1 MSAWDV
7 FTDLGWM
14 GLLILI
20 GVLLRAW
27 VKPIQS
33 LFLPAGLI
41 AGLLGLILGPNV
53 LNIIPFSSSVPIYSS
68 ILIAVVFAA
77 LPFTSKIAGLGNVFR
92 AVRTMWS
99 VSQAISV
106 LQWGFGLIF
115 ALGILSLF
123 FNDLPDGFGLLLA
136 AGFMGGHGTAAAI
149 ADGFGNTWPEA
160 LSLAMTSATI
170 GIILSVVG
178 GIAIIKVESMRG
190 NTAYLKDFKSLPKD
204 LRTGIIAEENRES
217 IGVSPVSSTSLDPI
231 TYHLGLLFMIA
242 AFAYMFTSW
251 ANSQVEWLSVPTFS
265 VSFLLGYVVLFVLK
279 AFKAENVFEGKI
291 FERGSGMSTDL
302 LVAFGVA
309 SIDPKV
315 VASYWQPL
323 LILILAGTLFV
334 LAYYV
339 FVSKKLFADHK
350 VEQGIFTWGWNTG
363 TAGMGM
369 ALLRIVDP
377 DMKSKTLDYYGIAY
391 IPIGFVDIAT
401 IATLPALVL
410 AGASWWV
417 ALALTLAGAII
428 LALAFRHREPAPTT
442 SMIESVGVHGTFD
455 HRAE

>member
-1 MSAWDV
+1 
-7 FTDLGWM
+7 
-14 GLLILI
+14 
-20 GVLLRAW
+20 
-27 VKPIQS
+27 
-33 LFLPAGLI
+33 
-41 AGLLGLILGPNV
+41 
-53 LNIIPFSSSVPIYSS
+53 
-68 ILIAVVFAA
+68 
-77 LPFTSKIAGLGNVFR
+77 
-92 AVRTMWS
+92 
-99 VSQAISV
+99 
-106 LQWGFGLIF
+106 
-115 ALGILSLF
+115 
-123 FNDLPDGFGLLLA
+123 
-136 AGFMGGHGTAAAI
+136 
-149 ADGFGNTWPEA
+149 
-160 LSLAMTSATI
+160 MTSATI
-170 GIILSVVG
+170 GIIISVVG

-190 NTAYLKDFKSLPKD
+190 NTAYLKDFSDLPQD
-204 LRTGIIAEENRES
+204 LRTGIIDEDKRES

-251 ANSQVEWLSVPTFS
+251 VNGQVEWLSVPTFS
-265 VSFLLGYVVLFVLK
+265 VAFLLGYVVLFILK

-323 LILILAGTLFV
+323 VILLVIGILFV

-377 DMKSKTLDYYGIAY
+377 EMKSKTLDYYGIAY
-391 IPIGFVDIAT
+391 IPIGFVDIVT
-401 IATLPALVL
+401 VATLPALVM
-410 AGASWWV
+410 AGFSWWV
-417 ALALTLAGAII
+417 ALILMLAGAII
-428 LALAFRHREPAPTT
+428 VALAFRHREPNPTT
-442 SMIESVGVHGTFD
+442 GVIQSVGVHGTFD
-455 HRAE
+455 HRAD